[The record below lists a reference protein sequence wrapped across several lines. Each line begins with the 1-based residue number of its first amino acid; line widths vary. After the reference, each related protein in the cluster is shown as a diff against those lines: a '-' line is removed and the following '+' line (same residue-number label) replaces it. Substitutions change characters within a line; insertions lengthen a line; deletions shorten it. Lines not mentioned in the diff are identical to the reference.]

1 MEEASI
7 AQRHSELKI
16 EFLDIVNNRR
26 DLRRILRC
34 GVAAYGDSFL
44 SSAILKDNA
53 GRVIVDDE
61 S

>member
-26 DLRRILRC
+26 DLHRILRC
-34 GVAAYGDSFL
+34 AAYGDSFL